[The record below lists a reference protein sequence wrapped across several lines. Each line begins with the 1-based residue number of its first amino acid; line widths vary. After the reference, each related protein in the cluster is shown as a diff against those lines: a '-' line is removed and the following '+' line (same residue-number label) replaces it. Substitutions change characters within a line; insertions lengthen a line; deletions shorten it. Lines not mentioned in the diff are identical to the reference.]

1 MLLIWIFMLSAV
13 PNALSAGSIFCP
25 DPEAAEQNADHTI
38 DCVGLSFT
46 WLHTLFHNFPS
57 LLNFA
62 TKLRC
67 AAGICPRDLEDYGC
81 SCRYVAAGNP
91 VDPLDTCC
99 ETHRLCYQNAAPCR
113 QELPLPPYNFSCTAA
128 NTSCDLSGGA
138 AETDDDVF
146 RGSDVLAALDDS
158 AGFRFSNASL
168 PSAEE
173 FEDVAGGFISQD
185 LNGTVTEE
193 ALEREEISEDE
204 LTHNPPAIGPDSVW
218 SVHGGAALKEAQSK
232 LTSSRSSAEENTEI
246 NQTVTSFPGITSSA
260 QTTTPREMTSS
271 AQTTTPRE
279 MTSSAQTTTPRE
291 MTSSAQTT
299 TPREMTSSAQTT
311 TPREM
316 TSSAEDE
323 SLEKVVA
330 ATSSPTSATP
340 RIGPNGQIT
349 TDTTRSRSSE
359 EKGEDG
365 KEEEEEEEDDEEEL
379 EVSDEDVVGMLTTTT
394 TTTTLKT
401 TRSAATSMTVATEEL
416 DEVKE
421 SSTARKTSASQTGG
435 GFFTLTPAT
444 PSAPEERGEP
454 GVAEENARPTEGPDV
469 TTGPAASSPTRS
481 SLPETRAVR
490 TTAAPDGSWED
501 DVTPPPPPAADAALR
516 PPSPAH
522 DPPTSTVNT
531 SRTVARTTP
540 GSRATSV
547 NPRSDVDA
555 SFATTEAVKSP
566 PDATT
571 ESEEDTVGSTEDKP
585 PSPDGEQADGSQE
598 KDADDWEAARKRT
611 VPYFAWSLLEAV
623 GLTDV
628 QLQPDSKECSHS
640 FSVYASDGRGR
651 REMPA
656 LGEMLRCLT
665 GRCPHEYEM
674 YGCYCGQE
682 GGGQPLDQ
690 LDRCCFFHRCCL
702 KQIGS
707 MGCRT
712 DRKLNAQTSCESGKP
727 RCQGVA
733 ACDKLQCV
741 CDKTTAEC
749 MAAAH
754 FNHSLPAPPRCRGP
768 GPPCR
773 RASRPPKPQRV
784 SPQSSEESEEPR
796 GERSDATV
804 GDEPNAGSRQD
815 ATAERNSRSDE
826 SADLQDEDKS
836 NPPAGPSSGETRP
849 PPPPPPPPP
858 AFSEESREQPT
869 LSGIQTHE
877 HKPSAGQSQ
886 GQRPA
891 ERPGGIEKEE
901 EEEDVEKEQE
911 EEEEEEEDEEEEE
924 EEDDGK

>member
-1 MLLIWIFMLSAV
+1 MLLTWIFMLSAV

-25 DPEAAEQNADHTI
+25 DPEAADQNADHTI

-46 WLHTLFHNFPS
+46 WLHSLFHNFPS

-99 ETHRLCYQNAAPCR
+99 QTHRLCYQNAAPCR

-138 AETDDDVF
+138 AETDDVF
-146 RGSDVLAALDDS
+146 RGSGESGLRRLKLRVATGAPGDGSARRRERPTTTAPQIIPPLFRSCCFDDS
-158 AGFRFSNASL
+158 LWLRRFLTLSL
-168 PSAEE
+168 ARRT
-173 FEDVAGGFISQD
+173 D

-218 SVHGGAALKEAQSK
+218 SVHGGATLNEAQSK

-246 NQTVTSFPGITSSA
+246 NQTVTSFPEI
-260 QTTTPREMTSS
+260 
-271 AQTTTPRE
+271 
-279 MTSSAQTTTPRE
+279 
-291 MTSSAQTT
+291 
-299 TPREMTSSAQTT
+299 TSSAQTT

-365 KEEEEEEEDDEEEL
+365 KEEEEEEEEDDEEEL
-379 EVSDEDVVGMLTTTT
+379 EVSDEDVVGMLTTTTTT

-435 GFFTLTPAT
+435 GGFTLTPAT

-501 DVTPPPPPAADAALR
+501 DVTPPPPPPAALR

-690 LDRCCFFHRCCL
+690 LDRCCFFHHCCL

-768 GPPCR
+768 GPSCR

-826 SADLQDEDKS
+826 SSDLQDEDKS
-836 NPPAGPSSGETRP
+836 NPPAGPSSGETR
-849 PPPPPPPPP
+849 PPPPP

-911 EEEEEEEDEEEEE
+911 EEEEEEEE
-924 EEDDGK
+924 EEDGK